1 MSNEKHLSTQGFDGY
16 ELLDSGEHEKL
27 ERFGEITVARP
38 DTQAIWKKNTPDA
51 WASADA
57 SFAFEGGK
65 GAWKHSKE
73 IPESWALPYMEGFFT
88 ARLTNFKHVGLFPEQ
103 EPNWAWSAELISKL
117 KEPQVLNLFGYTGAA
132 SVVAGKAGAK
142 VTHVDSSKASIKW
155 AQENATASGVPEDSI
170 RYILEDARGFA
181 KREARR
187 GAKYD
192 GILLDPPAFGRGAKD
207 EVWKIEEDLLPL
219 METLR
224 ELLSDTPGSFFLL
237 NGYAAG
243 YSPLSFKQLVESV
256 FPGEHIEFGELRIQE
271 KNTDRAIPAGM
282 FVRFSRSR
290 AITNA

>member
-1 MSNEKHLSTQGFDGY
+1 MSERHLSTTGFEGY
-16 ELLDSGEHEKL
+16 ELIDSGEHEKL
-27 ERFGEITVARP
+27 ERFGDITVARP
-38 DTQAIWKKNTPDA
+38 DTQAIWKKNNPEV
-51 WASADA
+51 WMNADA
-57 SFAFEGGK
+57 SFAFDAGK
-65 GAWKHSKE
+65 GSWKKKDV
-73 IPESWALPYMEGFFT
+73 PEEWITTYGQSSFVT
-88 ARLTNFKHVGLFPEQ
+88 KLTNFKHVGLFPEQ
-103 EPNWAWSAELISKL
+103 EPNWAWSADLISKL

-142 VTHVDSSKASIKW
+142 VTHVDSSKASIAW
-155 AQENATASGVPEDSI
+155 AKENAEASGVPEGAI

-256 FPGEHIEFGELRIQE
+256 FPEEQLEFGELRIQE
-271 KNTDRAIPAGM
+271 KTTDRAIPAGM
-282 FVRFSRSR
+282 FVRFSRS
-290 AITNA
+290 

>member
-1 MSNEKHLSTQGFDGY
+1 MIERHLETKGFDGY

-27 ERFGEITVARP
+27 ERFGNVTLARP
-38 DTQAIWKKNTPDA
+38 DTQAIWKKNNPEA
-51 WASADA
+51 WTKADA
-57 SFAFEGGK
+57 VFAFTNGK
-65 GAWKHSKE
+65 GAWKPVKD

-88 ARLTNFKHVGLFPEQ
+88 ARLTNFKHVGIFPEQ
-103 EPNWAWSAELISKL
+103 EPNWSWSAELISKL
-117 KEPQVLNLFGYTGAA
+117 KEPEVLNLFGYTGAA
-132 SVVAGKAGAK
+132 SVVAAKAGAK
-142 VTHVDSSKASIKW
+142 VTHVDSSKASITWCEK
-155 AQENATASGVPEDSI
+155 NAVASKVPEGSI
-170 RYILEDARGFA
+170 RYILEDARNFA

-256 FPGEHIEFGELRIQE
+256 FPGEQIEFGELRIKE
-271 KNTDRAIPAGM
+271 KSSERAIPAGM
-282 FVRFSRSR
+282 YVRFSRSR

>member
-1 MSNEKHLSTQGFDGY
+1 MAERHLTTPGFEGY

-27 ERFGEITVARP
+27 ERFGDITVARP
-38 DTQAIWKKNTPDA
+38 DTQAIWKKTNPDA

-65 GAWKHSKE
+65 GAWKTRSGM
-73 IPESWALPYMEGFFT
+73 PETWNVPYTDASFI
-88 ARLTNFKHVGLFPEQ
+88 AKLTNFKHVGIFPEQ
-103 EPNWAWSAELISKL
+103 EPNWSWSVEQIKAL
-117 KEPQVLNLFGYTGAA
+117 KDPQVLNLFGYTGAA
-132 SVVAGKAGAK
+132 SIVAAKAGAK

-155 AQENATASGVPEDSI
+155 CQDNAAASGVNADSI

-256 FPGEHIEFGELRIQE
+256 FPGEQLEFGELRIKE

-282 FVRFSRSR
+282 FVRFVRSR

>member
-1 MSNEKHLSTQGFDGY
+1 MNERHLTTNGFDGY
-16 ELLDSGEHEKL
+16 ELIDSGEHEKL

-38 DTQAIWKKNTPDA
+38 DTQAIWKKNNPDA
-51 WASADA
+51 WAAADA
-57 SFAFEGGK
+57 SFAFDGGK
-65 GAWKHSKE
+65 GSWKKRE
-73 IPESWALPYMEGFFT
+73 GMPEEWPVAYGDASFVAK
-88 ARLTNFKHVGLFPEQ
+88 LTNFKHVGLFPEQ
-103 EPNWAWSAELISKL
+103 EPNWSWSKDLISKL

-132 SVVAGKAGAK
+132 SIVAAKVGAK
-142 VTHVDSSKASIKW
+142 VTHVDSSKASVKW
-155 AQENATASGVPEDSI
+155 TEVNAAASNVPEGSI
-170 RYILEDARGFA
+170 RYILEDARSFA

-187 GAKYD
+187 EAKYD

-256 FPGEHIEFGELRIQE
+256 FPGENLEFGELRIKE
-271 KNTDRAIPAGM
+271 KNTQRAIPAGM
-282 FVRFSRSR
+282 FVRFSRSH
-290 AITNA
+290 AITEA

>member
-1 MSNEKHLSTQGFDGY
+1 MTERHLSTPGFEGY
-16 ELLDSGEHEKL
+16 ELIDSGEHEKL

-38 DTQAIWKKNTPDA
+38 DTQAIWKKAKPEL
-51 WASADA
+51 WSKADA
-57 SFAFEGGK
+57 TFAFEEGK
-65 GAWKHSKE
+65 GAWKARE
-73 IPESWALPYMEGFFT
+73 GMPEQWNVSCGDASFI
-88 ARLTNFKHVGLFPEQ
+88 AKLTNFKHTGIFPEQ
-103 EPNWAWSAELISKL
+103 EPNWSWGAGLIKAL
-117 KEPQVLNLFGYTGAA
+117 KEPSVLNLFGYTGAA
-132 SVVAGKAGAK
+132 SIVAAKAGAK

-155 AQENATASGVPEDSI
+155 SQENAAASGLPEDAI
-170 RYILEDARGFA
+170 RYILEDARSFA

-187 GAKYD
+187 GAKYE

-224 ELLSDTPGSFFLL
+224 ELLSDAPGSFFLL

-256 FPGEHIEFGELRIQE
+256 FPGEQIEFGELRIQE
-271 KNTDRAIPAGM
+271 TGSERAIPAGM
-282 FVRFSRSR
+282 YVRFARSR